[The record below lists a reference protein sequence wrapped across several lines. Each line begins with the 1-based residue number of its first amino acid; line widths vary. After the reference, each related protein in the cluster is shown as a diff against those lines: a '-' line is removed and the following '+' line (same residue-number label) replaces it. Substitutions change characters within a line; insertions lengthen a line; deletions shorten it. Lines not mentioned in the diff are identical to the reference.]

1 MPDFSILSQSPVFKG
16 LKPENIENLLLNTI
30 FQVKRFQKNE
40 LIVSKGE
47 PVKNLF
53 IIHKGCVSG
62 EMLDYSGK
70 MLKVE
75 DIEAPNPLATA
86 FLFGN
91 NNLFPVS
98 VTANSEVE
106 ILAIPTS
113 EFLKMMQKEQKVL
126 INYLNVISSRAQ
138 FLSDKLQLLSFRNIR
153 SKVAFYLLKRA
164 APGLQIVEMP
174 KNQKQLADLF
184 GVTRPSL
191 ARVLSEMQKENIIR
205 LEKKSIRILNRQLLN
220 SLLHHD

>member
-1 MPDFSILSQSPVFKG
+1 MYHLLQNQRIMPDFSILSQSPVFKG

-98 VTANSEVE
+98 VTATGRPRATSSE
-106 ILAIPTS
+106 ARTFPWSAHAASSAS
-113 EFLKMMQKEQKVL
+113 EG
-126 INYLNVISSRAQ
+126 SWS
-138 FLSDKLQLLSFRNIR
+138 
-153 SKVAFYLLKRA
+153 
-164 APGLQIVEMP
+164 
-174 KNQKQLADLF
+174 
-184 GVTRPSL
+184 
-191 ARVLSEMQKENIIR
+191 
-205 LEKKSIRILNRQLLN
+205 
-220 SLLHHD
+220 